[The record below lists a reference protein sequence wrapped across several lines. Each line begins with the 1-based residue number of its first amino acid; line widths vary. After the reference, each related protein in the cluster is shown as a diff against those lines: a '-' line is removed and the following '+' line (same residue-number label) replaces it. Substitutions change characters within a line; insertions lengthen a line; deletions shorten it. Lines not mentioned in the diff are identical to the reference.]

1 MNEPMPMP
9 EPPEEGILSCEN
21 CSNLIHLR
29 KQAKEEVVSCPI
41 CGCLNSIVD
50 EPEDVEMMD
59 GHLIIS
65 SPNLSI
71 KKADV
76 LSGQVAVPQLP
87 EKVQAAL
94 IWLQEHQWRIGFV
107 PDSQD
112 KSNFPFKFPE

>member
-29 KQAKEEVVSCPI
+29 KQAEEEVVSCPI

-50 EPEDVEMMD
+50 EAEMMD

-65 SPNLSI
+65 SPNLSM

-112 KSNFPFKFPE
+112 NSNFPFKFPE